1 MYNYWD
7 RAETETI
14 ALAPRAPY
22 IGGEGQFE
30 GYEQQWKQ
38 ANVRAFPYLEY
49 KPKSLAGE
57 PAPPPQRQQFEPPIA
72 AIVQAVQQA
81 DNDIKSTTGM
91 FDPSLGNINPR
102 ERSGKAIQAL
112 QKQGEIANSNYI
124 DNLARAITHT
134 GRILVD
140 LIPSIYDRPGRV
152 VRVLGL
158 DDQQKTVALN
168 APFVPG
174 PQGQPQPVPPGMPP
188 PPQAKQYDLAKGRYT
203 VRVQVGPSFTTRRQ
217 EAVGSMLELISAFP
231 QMAALV
237 GDLVVAEMDW
247 PGARQVSERLKKM
260 LPPQL
265 QDDQQQAPIPPQVQ
279 AQMQQA
285 GQMIDALTQRVN
297 ELTQAIQTDV
307 VKASKDAEL
316 KRMEM
321 ESRERVAAM
330 QVQADLVKTEAQLN
344 AQNAQT
350 LLAEQLGS
358 IRHLLELQHQRITGA
373 EQGALQAQDAE
384 AGRQHESQEAQA
396 QREYDWLKQSTVQEQ
411 QAQEAEA
418 GREHELTLAE
428 QAAQQNAAKLKAQ
441 PRA

>member
-1 MYNYWD
+1 
-7 RAETETI
+7 
-14 ALAPRAPY
+14 
-22 IGGEGQFE
+22 
-30 GYEQQWKQ
+30 
-38 ANVRAFPYLEY
+38 
-49 KPKSLAGE
+49 
-57 PAPPPQRQQFEPPIA
+57 
-72 AIVQAVQQA
+72 
-81 DNDIKSTTGM
+81 
-91 FDPSLGNINPR
+91 
-102 ERSGKAIQAL
+102 
-112 QKQGEIANSNYI
+112 
-124 DNLARAITHT
+124 
-134 GRILVD
+134 
-140 LIPSIYDRPGRV
+140 
-152 VRVLGL
+152 
-158 DDQQKTVALN
+158 
-168 APFVPG
+168 
-174 PQGQPQPVPPGMPP
+174 MPP
-188 PPQAKQYDLAKGRYT
+188 PPQAKQYDLAKDRYT

-265 QDDQQQAPIPPQVQ
+265 QDDQQQTPIPPQVQ

-307 VKASKDAEL
+307 VKAAKDAEI
-316 KRMEM
+316 KRMEV

-358 IRHLLELQHQRITGA
+358 IRHLLELQHQRITSA
-373 EQGALQAQDAE
+373 EQGTMQAQDAE
-384 AGRQHESQEAQA
+384 AGRQHESQEAAA
-396 QREYDWLKQSTVQEQ
+396 QREYDWLKQSAVQEQ
-411 QAQEAEA
+411 EAQEAEA
-418 GREHELTLAE
+418 VREHELTLAE
-428 QAAQQNAAKLKAQ
+428 QAAKANAAKLKAQ